1 MTASTWT
8 WLGGNGSSTVAADWT
23 GSGNINGIPQ
33 PGDVVI
39 VPGGVVG
46 DGLPDLSGEGSVTI
60 QSGGTVSVTAAG
72 DGINFGQTTATAGTI
87 TVTGTSALLTVAG
100 GTHGVIIGNAG
111 TGALFVQNGGKVVAG
126 PQSSAA
132 IDIGVSSTGTGAVTV
147 SDLGSSLGVTG
158 QLDVGSSGSGSLTIE
173 NQGTVI
179 SGGSTLAPSQGVD
192 LGVLA
197 GGSGTLSVTGN
208 NSLFKNTGGFIVGDT
223 GVASLAIGS
232 GGTVSSSPGTVVG
245 LAGLVIANTASAS
258 GSSVTLTGTQT
269 NLRLNGLLD
278 VGAAGSGS
286 LQLSGGATATA
297 GSLDAGVAGTGVGQI
312 GLTGTGTSLTLLG
325 SAIVGDASA
334 NALLSVLAGATFAAT
349 SLTIGAQ
356 NGSLGNVNVS
366 GQGSLIKLSG
376 ALNIGS
382 VLGTGD
388 LTVGTSSTVEAN
400 VVSLQSG
407 QVIMEGGLLD
417 PTVLLEN
424 PGSTTTGYGT
434 LAANDIILEGTFLS
448 NGSRLGQETLLVQ
461 GTLLGGGTL
470 TINGTKSVDAAGILA
485 IAAGD
490 TMELSGPVLNAATTT
505 FTDNLTPADT
515 YTVNNSVVDVEF
527 QAPTGELLL
536 DDIAGFAGTIAT
548 YQAGDSFVITGGT
561 LSSLG
566 VINGNTLT
574 VHDSGADASGTGGI
588 DHIIFASAINPSTST
603 IQGGN
608 TIVAGS
614 VVAVSNTIVT
624 GNTLEIV
631 AGPYRLSGFS
641 TPTSSLSNIII
652 DPGVDVTLVSDTFTG
667 GTLTDQGQMVL
678 NSSSATGG
686 AVTIASTKG
695 VTASGTVS
703 GGVWSGITQLN
714 VGAAGNGSFLV
725 NNVGS
730 AAAASVD
737 IGTSGGGSGVITVSG
752 TNSLL
757 SNTGT
762 FVVGDAG
769 LGSLAVDAGGT
780 VTTSANATIANST
793 SAAGSSAN
801 VTGGNFL
808 VAGTL
813 VDGNAGAGLLDI
825 GPGGAV
831 SALELD
837 LGSLAGG
844 AGVLTIDGPGASL
857 NATNSLVVGVAGVGE
872 LSILDGAS
880 VTIGGDLDI
889 GVGAG
894 ASGNVDIE
902 NTTGTTT
909 INGGITLGAGGGV
922 AVLTIGTLTDVVL
935 NGGLFIGKH
944 ANLVKHTNFDPPP
957 YLSNAGGD
965 DEGSGVDSYKAYVQ
979 NTGAITQDQGGT
991 LVLQTPTVYGAG
1003 GGFQINTGGS
1013 ELDLNADGV
1022 SGQVFDFTDNTG
1034 TLVIGIDQLTT
1045 IDTPS
1050 SGTGPFTAE
1059 KNPNFG
1065 QLLIGGFGGTIAGMV
1080 AGDAVVVDTT
1090 AAAHISYAGGGSVVS
1105 VIDNAAGTQVGTLAF
1120 NSAALAAQIAVG
1132 SVSAKQ
1138 LELVA
1143 CFAAGTRIG
1152 TDRGP
1157 VAVESLQVGD
1167 AVTLA
1172 GGGAQ
1177 TAVWIGSR
1185 TIDCARHPRPE
1196 TVWPVCV
1203 ARGAFGG
1210 NVPER
1215 ALYLSPDHAVFVD
1228 GVLIPVKLLV
1238 NGTSITQMK
1247 RDHVTYYHVELPE
1260 HAVILAE
1267 GLAVESYLDTGD
1279 RYDFATDAGVIRL
1292 HPDFAARLAPNMA
1305 RLWETRAAAPLVL
1318 SGTALEAVRQK
1329 LGGPRAPDVPRFDS
1343 MRSRTSA
1350 A

>member
-1 MTASTWT
+1 MSGFQSSGTVTVIPDSDLATDTGAAGLLPPVTGVPLNGQYLDTYFEDAFAAGAQQATSRTLAWTGAANTLLSNVANWNDITGGTTMAAAAAPAAIDTVDFNVPGGGEITGASTVFAAAFSGGASPASWT
-8 WLGGNGSSTVAADWT
+8 LGTSSSLAVEGGGIMVGSPALSTLEIDAGASLDSFGV
-23 GSGNINGIPQ
+23 
-33 PGDVVI
+33 GDVV
-39 VPGGVVG
+39 GAAATDSGVVHI
-46 DGLPDLSGEGSVTI
+46 EGAGAVWDATESVTI
-60 QSGGTVSVTAAG
+60 GAS
-72 DGINFGQTTATAGTI
+72 
-87 TVTGTSALLTVAG
+87 
-100 GTHGVIIGNAG
+100 G
-111 TGALFVQNGGKVVAG
+111 TGALDVVGGGMVTALLNQTGAPALTLGADV
-126 PQSSAA
+126 SA
-132 IDIGVSSTGTGAVTV
+132 DGSLMVSGTGSDAV
-147 SDLGSSLGVTG
+147 LTG
-158 QLDVGSSGSGSLTIE
+158 QL
-173 NQGTVI
+173 N
-179 SGGSTLAPSQGVD
+179 
-192 LGVLA
+192 
-197 GGSGTLSVTGN
+197 
-208 NSLFKNTGGFIVGDT
+208 
-223 GVASLAIGS
+223 
-232 GGTVSSSPGTVVG
+232 VG
-245 LAGLVIANTASAS
+245 LAG
-258 GSSVTLTGTQT
+258 GGH
-269 NLRLNGLLD
+269 LLIN
-278 VGAAGSGS
+278 
-286 LQLSGGATATA
+286 GGATVDT
-297 GSLDAGVAGTGVGQI
+297 GSLAASPTQ
-312 GLTGTGTSLTLLG
+312 GLD
-325 SAIVGDASA
+325 I
-334 NALLSVLAGATFAAT
+334 AAAP
-349 SLTIGAQ
+349 G
-356 NGSLGNVNVS
+356 
-366 GQGSLIKLSG
+366 
-376 ALNIGS
+376 
-382 VLGTGD
+382 GTGD
-388 LTVGTSSTVEAN
+388 VTVA
-400 VVSLQSG
+400 
-407 QVIMEGGLLD
+407 
-417 PTVLLEN
+417 
-424 PGSTTTGYGT
+424 
-434 LAANDIILEGTFLS
+434 
-448 NGSRLGQETLLVQ
+448 
-461 GTLLGGGTL
+461 
-470 TINGTKSVDAAGILA
+470 
-485 IAAGD
+485 
-490 TMELSGPVLNAATTT
+490 
-505 FTDNLTPADT
+505 
-515 YTVNNSVVDVEF
+515 
-527 QAPTGELLL
+527 
-536 DDIAGFAGTIAT
+536 
-548 YQAGDSFVITGGT
+548 
-561 LSSLG
+561 
-566 VINGNTLT
+566 
-574 VHDSGADASGTGGI
+574 
-588 DHIIFASAINPSTST
+588 
-603 IQGGN
+603 
-608 TIVAGS
+608 
-614 VVAVSNTIVT
+614 
-624 GNTLEIV
+624 
-631 AGPYRLSGFS
+631 
-641 TPTSSLSNIII
+641 
-652 DPGVDVTLVSDTFTG
+652 
-667 GTLTDQGQMVL
+667 
-678 NSSSATGG
+678 
-686 AVTIASTKG
+686 
-695 VTASGTVS
+695 
-703 GGVWSGITQLN
+703 
-714 VGAAGNGSFLV
+714 
-725 NNVGS
+725 
-730 AAAASVD
+730 
-737 IGTSGGGSGVITVSG
+737 G

-1003 GGFQINTGGS
+1003 GSFQINTGGS

-1080 AGDAVVVDTT
+1080 AGDAVVLDTT

-1279 RYDFATDAGVIRL
+1279 RYDFAADAGVIRL

-1305 RLWETRAAAPLVL
+1305 RLWETRAAAPLVMTGGRL
-1318 SGTALEAVRQK
+1318 AAAREMIVPERREERQF
-1329 LGGPRAPDVPRFDS
+1329 A
-1343 MRSRTSA
+1343 
-1350 A
+1350 